1 MGIRGRD
8 GNGHDMDASALHTP
22 VMLER
27 TLELLAPAIEAA
39 AAAGRTPVVVDG
51 TLGMGGHTEALLAAH
66 PTLVVA
72 GIDRDPDAIRL
83 AGSRLARFGDRFR
96 PVQAT
101 YDRIDLAVDAAGA
114 DAADGILLDLGVS
127 SLQLDAAD
135 RGFAYAKDAP
145 LDMRM
150 GQDGDVTAAT
160 ILAERSAREL
170 AKLFR
175 EYGDEKLADRYAR
188 AIVAARDEA
197 PIETSKRLVD
207 ILQAATPRAL
217 SNQGH
222 PAKRVFQALRIEVN
236 QELAILE
243 RTMPAAIDALA
254 QDGRLVVLAYQSL
267 EDRIVKRALQAAAA
281 STAPLDL
288 PAELPEHAPQLRLLV
303 KGAELA
309 DEAERA
315 ANPRSAPVRLRAAQR
330 IRPAS
335 LAPTTGEPS

>member
-1 MGIRGRD
+1 
-8 GNGHDMDASALHTP
+8 MDASALHTP

-27 TLELLAPAIEAA
+27 TLALLAPAIDAA
-39 AAAGRTPVVVDG
+39 VTAGRAPVVVDG
-51 TLGMGGHTEALLAAH
+51 TLGMGGHTEAMLAAH

-83 AGSRLARFGDRFR
+83 ARQRLAPFGERFV
-96 PVQAT
+96 PVQTT
-101 YDRIDLAVDAAGA
+101 YDRIDLALDAAGVV
-114 DAADGILLDLGVS
+114 AADGILLDLGVS

-150 GQDGDVTAAT
+150 GQAGDVTAAS
-160 ILAERSAREL
+160 IIAERSDREL
-170 AKLFR
+170 SRLFR
-175 EYGDEKLADRYAR
+175 VYGDEKLADRYAR
-188 AIVAARDEA
+188 AIVAARAEA
-197 PIETSKRLVD
+197 PIETSAQLVD

-254 QDGRLVVLAYQSL
+254 VGGRLVVLAYQSL

-281 STAPLDL
+281 STAPRDL
-288 PAELPEHAPQLRLLV
+288 PVELPEHAPHLRLLV
-303 KGAELA
+303 RGAELA
-309 DEAERA
+309 DDAERA
-315 ANPRSAPVRLRAAQR
+315 RNPRSAPVRLRSAER
-330 IRPAS
+330 IRPVNAS
-335 LAPTTGEPS
+335 ASKTPASSPGEPS

>member
-1 MGIRGRD
+1 
-8 GNGHDMDASALHTP
+8 MDAADLHTP

-51 TLGMGGHTEALLAAH
+51 TLGMGGHTEAMLAAH

-83 AGSRLARFGDRFR
+83 AGARLARFGDRFR

-101 YDRIDLAVDAAGA
+101 YDRIDLATRAAGVR
-114 DAADGILLDLGVS
+114 AADGILLDLGVS

-160 ILAERSAREL
+160 ILAERGARDL
-170 AKLFR
+170 ARLFR

-188 AIVAARDEA
+188 AIVAARDTA
-197 PIETSKRLVD
+197 PIETSKQLVD

-243 RTMPAAIDALA
+243 RTMPAAIGALG
-254 QDGRLVVLAYQSL
+254 QGGRLVVLAYQSL
-267 EDRIVKRALQAAAA
+267 EDRIVKRAFRSAADDGRVTLLTRKPI
-281 STAPLDL
+281 SPS
-288 PAELPEHAPQLRLLV
+288 PEEH
-303 KGAELA
+303 
-309 DEAERA
+309 ER
-315 ANPRSAPVRLRAAQR
+315 NPRSRSAKLRICRR
-330 IRPAS
+330 IA
-335 LAPTTGEPS
+335 